1 MSNNFAPNVVRDG
14 LVMLLDAANPK
25 SYNPA
30 ENLLTYSDDTS
41 NYQYIENASVTT
53 NTITSPYNTVT
64 ADTLTSTV
72 TGGSNT
78 CLVQKYLA
86 VSANTQT
93 YTFSVFLQAGTSPTT
108 TINMQLA
115 GGTYQQSVAT
125 ITWASNTITSSSGGT
140 SYITSYGNGWYRVGI
155 TLTNNGTNNAAY
167 PRVYVK
173 DQGTSNVS
181 GQTVYVWGWQLE
193 TGGYMNT
200 YTPVATT
207 ATVTRSTTWTDLTGT
222 SNNVTLAN
230 IPSFTG
236 TTFLFNGTNQWC
248 YNAAPTLPAGKLNST
263 CLCWCRPDST
273 VTADTY
279 VGLVSYGTRSS
290 SDARLMS
297 FWTNNTT
304 AYTSSAY
311 WGNDYVPQATAIA
324 LNAWNMVGMQAYGAP
339 TTNNTTLLSGNT
351 AVINYSTG
359 SSSAYTAGLNTT
371 SINLAV
377 ASTDYPGRY
386 FKGQIAVVMF
396 YNRALTTDEIQQNY
410 YAYRGRFSI

>member
-1 MSNNFAPNVVRDG
+1 MSTNYNPSSVTTG
-14 LVMLLDAANPK
+14 LIMYLDASNPK

-30 ENLLTYSDDTS
+30 ENLLTYSEDTS

-53 NTITSPYNTVT
+53 NTITSPDNTVT
-64 ADTLTSTV
+64 ADTVTSSV

-93 YTFSVFLQAGTSPTT
+93 YTFSVFLRAGTSPTT

-125 ITWASNTITSSSGGT
+125 ITWSSNTITSSSGGT

-200 YTPVATT
+200 YTPVTT
-207 ATVTRSTTWTDLTGT
+207 TSTITRSTTWTDLTGNGYNAT
-222 SNNVTLAN
+222 LSNTYFVSSESGGVFETQGVSGSYISQSTLNLSSTNYTVITATRYAAASPRGRMLNGRSNNWLLGN
-230 IPSFTG
+230 WGG
-236 TTFLFNGTNQWC
+236 TTENYYAEGWVSAVSAGTADTTWRILAGTGHITGDAYSMYINGTN
-248 YNAAPTLPAGKLNST
+248 NISNST
-263 CLCWCRPDST
+263 GGSQGPNGF
-273 VTADTY
+273 V
-279 VGLVSYGTRSS
+279 VGIVGYDLATELSLGRC
-290 SDARLMS
+290 S
-297 FWTNNTT
+297 F
-304 AYTSSAY
+304 
-311 WGNDYVPQATAIA
+311 
-324 LNAWNMVGMQAYGAP
+324 
-339 TTNNTTLLSGNT
+339 
-351 AVINYSTG
+351 
-359 SSSAYTAGLNTT
+359 
-371 SINLAV
+371 
-377 ASTDYPGRY
+377 
-386 FKGQIAVVMF
+386 VMA
-396 YNRALTTDEIQQNY
+396 YNRVLSATEINQNFNAL
-410 YAYRGRFSI
+410 RGRFGI

>member
-1 MSNNFAPNVVRDG
+1 MSTNYNPSSVTTG
-14 LVMLLDAANPK
+14 LIMYLDASNPK

-30 ENLLTYSDDTS
+30 ENLLTYSEDTS

-53 NTITSPYNTVT
+53 NTITSPDNTVT
-64 ADTLTSTV
+64 ADTLTSSV

-93 YTFSVFLQAGTSPTT
+93 YTFSVFLRAGTSPTT

-125 ITWASNTITSSSGGT
+125 ITWSSNTITSSSGGT

-200 YTPVATT
+200 YTPVTT
-207 ATVTRSTTWTDLTGT
+207 TSTITRSTTWTDLTGNGYNAT
-222 SNNVTLAN
+222 LSNTYFVSSESGGVFETQGVSGSYISQSTLNLSSTNYTVITATRYAAASPRGRMLNGRSNNWLLGN
-230 IPSFTG
+230 WSG
-236 TTFLFNGTNQWC
+236 TTENYYAEGWVSAVSAGTADTTWRILAGTGHITGDVYSMYINGTN
-248 YNAAPTLPAGKLNST
+248 NIL
-263 CLCWCRPDST
+263 
-273 VTADTY
+273 
-279 VGLVSYGTRSS
+279 
-290 SDARLMS
+290 
-297 FWTNNTT
+297 NNTGGSQGPYGIT
-304 AYTSSAY
+304 
-311 WGNDYVPQATAIA
+311 
-324 LNAWNMVGMQAYGAP
+324 VGVNGYSP
-339 TTNNTTLLSGNT
+339 TTELS
-351 AVINYSTG
+351 
-359 SSSAYTAGLNTT
+359 L
-371 SINLAV
+371 
-377 ASTDYPGRY
+377 GRCS
-386 FKGQIAVVMF
+386 FVMA
-396 YNRALTTDEIQQNY
+396 YNRVLSATEINQNFNAL
-410 YAYRGRFSI
+410 RGRFGI